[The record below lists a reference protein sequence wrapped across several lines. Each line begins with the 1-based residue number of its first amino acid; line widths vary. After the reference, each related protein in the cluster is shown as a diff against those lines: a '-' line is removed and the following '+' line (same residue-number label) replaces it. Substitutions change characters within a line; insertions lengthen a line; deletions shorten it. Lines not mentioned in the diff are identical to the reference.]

1 MKRRNLTIAAS
12 LAIGLLAGLIPS
24 ALTPVS
30 AAIAIQPGTRIS
42 SGGSGCTM
50 NFIYREILQRPTSA
64 ASASRGRTGSR
75 PQRVTQAEPRL
86 YAGTAGHCVKGAGA
100 RVSTKDGP
108 FGTVAFSVLTKD
120 GDAFDDVAF
129 IEIDRDKE
137 RLVNP
142 KMLGFNGPTGL
153 ISGKDAKPGD
163 SVHVYG
169 NGLLVG
175 ETELTRP
182 RSGSLKYSDSNYYG
196 ATLPVIFGDSG
207 GPVLHKSG
215 AALGIVDHLVIS
227 ADLTTLSG
235 NTVERALLLAKN
247 AGLNLELVTING

>member
-1 MKRRNLTIAAS
+1 
-12 LAIGLLAGLIPS
+12 
-24 ALTPVS
+24 
-30 AAIAIQPGTRIS
+30 
-42 SGGSGCTM
+42 
-50 NFIYREILQRPTSA
+50 
-64 ASASRGRTGSR
+64 
-75 PQRVTQAEPRL
+75 
-86 YAGTAGHCVKGAGA
+86 
-100 RVSTKDGP
+100 VSTNDGP
-108 FGTVAFSVLTKD
+108 FGTVAFSVLTKE

-142 KMLGFNGPTGL
+142 KMLGFNGPTGV
-153 ISGKDAKPGD
+153 IPGKDGKPGD
-163 SVHVYG
+163 TVHVYG

-175 ETELTRP
+175 QTELTRP

-196 ATLPVIFGDSG
+196 ATLPAIFGDSG

-227 ADLTTLSG
+227 TDLTTLNG
-235 NTVERALLLAKN
+235 NTVERALSLAKA

>member
-1 MKRRNLTIAAS
+1 
-12 LAIGLLAGLIPS
+12 
-24 ALTPVS
+24 
-30 AAIAIQPGTRIS
+30 
-42 SGGSGCTM
+42 M
-50 NFIYREILQRPTSA
+50 NFIYREILEESGSA
-64 ASASRGRTGSR
+64 GGTSRGGAE
-75 PQRVTQAEPRL
+75 PQPVAQAEPRL
-86 YAGTAGHCVKGAGA
+86 YAGTAGHCVKGVGA
-100 RVSTKDGP
+100 RVSTNDGP
-108 FGTVAFSVLTKD
+108 FGTVAFSVLTED
-120 GDAFDDVAF
+120 GDAFDDIAF
-129 IEIDRDKE
+129 IEIDREKE

-163 SVHVYG
+163 TVHVYG

-196 ATLPVIFGDSG
+196 ATLPAIFGDSG

-227 ADLTTLSG
+227 TDLTTLNG
-235 NTVERALLLAKN
+235 NTVERALSLAKN

>member
-1 MKRRNLTIAAS
+1 MRRRNLTIAAS

-24 ALTPVS
+24 ALTPAS
-30 AAIAIQPGTRIS
+30 AATAIQPGTRIS

-50 NFIYREILQRPTSA
+50 NFIYREILEEPGSA
-64 ASASRGRTGSR
+64 ASASRGRTGPRS
-75 PQRVTQAEPRL
+75 QQVTQAAPRL
-86 YAGTAGHCVKGAGA
+86 YAGTAGHCVKGVGA
-100 RVSTKDGP
+100 RVSTNDGP
-108 FGTVAFSVLTKD
+108 FGTVAFSVLTKE

-142 KMLGFNGPTGL
+142 KMLGFNGPTGV
-153 ISGKDAKPGD
+153 ISGKDGKPGD
-163 SVHVYG
+163 TVHVYG

-175 ETELTRP
+175 QTELTRP

-196 ATLPVIFGDSG
+196 ATLPAIFGDSG

-215 AALGIVDHLVIS
+215 AALGIVAHLVIS
-227 ADLTTLSG
+227 TDLTTLNG
-235 NTVERALLLAKN
+235 NTVERALSLAKA